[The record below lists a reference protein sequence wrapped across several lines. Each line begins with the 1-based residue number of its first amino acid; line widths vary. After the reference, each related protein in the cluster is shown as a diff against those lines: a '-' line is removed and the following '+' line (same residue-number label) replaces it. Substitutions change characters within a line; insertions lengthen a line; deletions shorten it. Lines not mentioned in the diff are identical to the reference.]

1 MFDLEPCV
9 FPLGIFILCTWQ
21 WAAGCPLLWAQDGG
35 KEGCAQVGW
44 LWARQGCRYERRQLG
59 GEGQGRENGRGP
71 EHGSSLHPSHVP
83 GPALGTDPSTPTL
96 QPLSLL
102 SLEEPLEVMGRTSCE
117 GRSRKPSRVNAF
129 QEGLKCSLPPACVTI
144 ISTES
149 LSDPGHH
156 RLEVSP
162 FWTLRQ

>member
-35 KEGCAQVGW
+35 KEGCAQVGL
-44 LWARQGCRYERRQLG
+44 LWARQDCRYERGQLG

-102 SLEEPLEVMGRTSCE
+102 SLEEPLEVMGRKVVREDQENLPGSTLF
-117 GRSRKPSRVNAF
+117 RKV
-129 QEGLKCSLPPACVTI
+129 
-144 ISTES
+144 
-149 LSDPGHH
+149 
-156 RLEVSP
+156 
-162 FWTLRQ
+162 